1 MNPPYIVLDYAGFGG
16 WRRLTHIPSGDTCL
30 CKPYM
35 THQQWLEA
43 KQEFLN
49 KYPELAI
56 LENGQPVERTALM
69 ES

>member
-1 MNPPYIVLDYAGFGG
+1 MNATFIELDYAGFGQ
-16 WRRLTHIPSGDTCL
+16 WARLTHIPSGDTCL
-30 CKPYM
+30 RKPYM
-35 THQQWLEA
+35 TQQQWLEA

-56 LENGQPVERTALM
+56 LEAGKFIERKALM